1 MIDRIS
7 EGDVQG
13 LVAALSEDQKGA
25 IAEQLGRFMQRS
37 GLDQG
42 ELGIALEMI
51 DRMIEDSVESV
62 RRGLA
67 EHIAESPWLPRPMVE
82 RLLAD
87 VETVAL
93 PIVRFSS
100 LVNDRDLMVQMQRG
114 EPFQQAVASRRSVSA
129 PVAERLVET
138 GAEKAVGI
146 LLRNPGAEVGTKV
159 LDRAVDRFPDS
170 TDVMGAVAARPGLP
184 LEVAER
190 LVSLTVTE
198 QCIKSVA
205 DLMMDTLIRRHDLPA
220 VLAEDLVVHG
230 RERSIVEMAR
240 GADGWQAVEDLAKKM
255 HAAGR
260 LSTSLMLRVL
270 ASGDHQFFVAGMAEL
285 TRWPRAKVLAA
296 VDAAGIDSF
305 RRLFE
310 QSGLEPLLFHA
321 FRVARDEMRA
331 ARASQRGDSNEDF
344 IDRVV
349 GRIAEEY
356 RNINPAG
363 LEQVLSRLRAK
374 AAKESRPA

>member
-170 TDVMGAVAARPGLP
+170 TDVIGAVAARPGLP

-331 ARASQRGDSNEDF
+331 ARASQRGDLNEDF

>member
-1 MIDRIS
+1 MSEMIS
-7 EGDVQG
+7 EGDVQA
-13 LVAALSEDQKGA
+13 LVGALSEDQKGA
-25 IAEQLGRFMQRS
+25 VSAQLGRFMQRS
-37 GLDQG
+37 GLDRR
-42 ELGIALEMI
+42 ELTIALEMI
-51 DRMIEDSVESV
+51 DRLIADSVESV
-62 RRGLA
+62 RKGLA

-87 VETVAL
+87 VEQVAL
-93 PIVRFSS
+93 PIVSFSS
-100 LVNDRDLMVQMQRG
+100 LLGDRDLLVQIERG
-114 EPFQQAVASRRSVSA
+114 GNFQEAVAGRRAVSA
-129 PVAERLVET
+129 PVAEKLVEKGT
-138 GAEKAVGI
+138 EKAVGI
-146 LLRNPGAEVGTKV
+146 LIRNPGAEVSERV
-159 LDRAVDRFPDS
+159 LDRAVDRFQDS
-170 TDVMGAVAARPGLP
+170 TDVMGAVASRPGLP

-198 QCIKSVA
+198 QCVKSVA
-205 DLMMDTLIRRHDLPA
+205 DLMMQTLIRRHDLPA

-230 RERSIVEMAR
+230 RERSIVQLAR
-240 GADGWQAVEDLAKKM
+240 GADNWQAVEDLAKRM

-270 ASGDHQFFVAGMAEL
+270 ASGDHQFFIAGMAQL
-285 TRWPRAKVLAA
+285 TRWPRDKVEAA
-296 VDAAGIDSF
+296 VDAAGVDSF

-331 ARASQRGDSNEDF
+331 ARGRQSPAADEDF
-344 IDRVV
+344 IERVV

-374 AAKESRPA
+374 ANRDRKPA

>member
-331 ARASQRGDSNEDF
+331 ARASQRGDLNEDF

>member
-1 MIDRIS
+1 MNRFS
-7 EGDVQG
+7 EGDVQA

-25 IAEQLGRFMQRS
+25 VAEQIGQFMRRS
-37 GLDQG
+37 GLDRA
-42 ELGIALEMI
+42 ELAIALEMI
-51 DRMIEDSVESV
+51 DRLIADSVESV
-62 RRGLA
+62 RRGLS

-87 VETVAL
+87 VADVAL
-93 PIVRFSS
+93 PVVRFSS
-100 LVNDRDLMVQMQRG
+100 LLSDQDLIAQIDRG
-114 EPFQQAVASRRSVSA
+114 EDFQEAAAGRRSVSA
-129 PVAERLVET
+129 EVAGHLVET
-138 GAEKAVGI
+138 GSEKAVGVLI
-146 LLRNPGAEVGTKV
+146 RNPGAEVGAPL
-159 LDRAVDRFPDS
+159 LDRAVDRFQDS
-170 TDVMGAVAARPGLP
+170 ADVMSAVASRPGLP
-184 LEVAER
+184 LDVAER

-198 QCIKSVA
+198 QCVKSVA
-205 DLMMDTLIRRHDLPA
+205 DLMMETLIRRHDLPA

-230 RERSIVEMAR
+230 RERSIVDMAKD
-240 GADGWQAVEDLAKKM
+240 ASSWEAVEDLVAKM

-270 ASGDHQFFVAGMAEL
+270 ASGDHQFFVAGMTQL
-285 TRWPRAKVLAA
+285 TRWPRDKVTAA
-296 VDAAGIDSF
+296 VDSAGVDSF

-331 ARASQRGDSNEDF
+331 ARVNQRPASDDDF

-374 AAKESRPA
+374 AAKERKPA